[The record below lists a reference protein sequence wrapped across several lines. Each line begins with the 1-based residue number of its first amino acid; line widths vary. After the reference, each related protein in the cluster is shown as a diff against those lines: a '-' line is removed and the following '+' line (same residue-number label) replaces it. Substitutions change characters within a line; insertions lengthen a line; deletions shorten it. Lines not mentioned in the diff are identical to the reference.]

1 MLPTGEED
9 VLWAEKGEF
18 DRQQEWRM
26 TSGRG
31 EVRCQQGWRM
41 TAGWEGVRLAAIR
54 GWRMTAGRGRVNLTV
69 SIRGRG

>member
-26 TSGRG
+26 TAR
-31 EVRCQQGWRM
+31 R
-41 TAGWEGVRLAAIR
+41 
-54 GWRMTAGRGRVNLTV
+54 
-69 SIRGRG
+69 